1 MALKVYV
8 SYAWKAEEDSG
19 VVAALE
25 TALAG
30 QGVELVRDVRVLGYG
45 GSIRAFM
52 DEIAAAEQVVV
63 VLSPQYVESPY
74 CMYELIEMAQFGD
87 FRERVYPILLDG
99 LPISKPSWRNQIRA
113 SWESRYWALKAELD
127 ATDSVLAE
135 ESLDDLKAYSRIFHG
150 ALKPLTTLADMNA
163 LSEVVHR
170 QTNFAALIA
179 RLRAEGAGRT
189 PWMMASPGGEGLPWS
204 SSGNTKRV
212 AAQHNTGESSVQ
224 TPALPPAPMIIV
236 PKAPLLS
243 QLPPKPWWANAVSQ
257 DAKGAF
263 VPVDWLGLVRR
274 LVWDELNRTWQGSD
288 GLGVDHYGLFGDT
301 RFCGVSQRFRWIPPG
316 EFWMGSPEGEPERFD
331 DEGPRHLVRLINGFW
346 LADTACSQ
354 AVWQAVMG
362 NNPSR
367 FTDDPMNPVE
377 RVSWNEVQ
385 GFLRE
390 MRKILPLVNAA
401 LPTEA
406 EWEYACRAGSQTVFC
421 WGNGISPFQANYD
434 PSISYANNPTGKW
447 RGRTVAVKSYA
458 PSRWGI
464 YQMHGNVCEWC
475 ADSWRDCYGVPHTE
489 AHGSVGG
496 DRRVLR
502 GGSWIS
508 YGRDCRAAHRSF
520 ASQDTRD
527 AEGKIGFRL
536 TLRSVSPEPAVLQR
550 G

>member
-30 QGVELVRDVRVLGYG
+30 QGIELVRDVKALGYG

-74 CMYELIEMAQFGD
+74 CMYELIEMAQLGD

-135 ESLDDLKAYSRIFHG
+135 ESLDDLKAYSKIFHG
-150 ALKPLTTLADMNA
+150 ALKPLTTLADINA
-163 LSEVVHR
+163 LSEAVHR

-179 RLRAEGAGRT
+179 RLRGVDAGGV
-189 PWMMASPGGEGLPWS
+189 PQASKP
-204 SSGNTKRV
+204 V
-212 AAQHNTGESSVQ
+212 AAQRITAGAVAR
-224 TPALPPAPMIIV
+224 TPVPPPAPTLIL
-236 PKAPLLS
+236 PKAPQTLL
-243 QLPPKPWWANAVSQ
+243 QLPPKPWWADAVLQ

-274 LVWDELNRTWQGSD
+274 LAWDESSRTWQGNS
-288 GLGVDHYGLFGDT
+288 GLGVDEYGLYGNA
-301 RFCGVSQRFRWIPPG
+301 RFSGVSQRFRWIPPG
-316 EFWMGSPEGEPERFD
+316 EFWMGSSEDESGRYGS
-331 DEGPRHLVRLINGFW
+331 EGPRQFVRLTEGYW
-346 LADTACSQ
+346 LAETACSQ
-354 AVWQAVMG
+354 LSWQSVKG
-362 NNPSR
+362 SNPSE
-367 FTDDPMNPVE
+367 FKDNPQNPVE
-377 RVSWNEVQ
+377 QVTWADVQ

-390 MRKILPLVNAA
+390 VEKHLPGVKAD

-406 EWEYACRAGSQTVFC
+406 EWEYACRAGSETAFN
-421 WGNGISPFQANYD
+421 WGDGIAPDQANYN
-434 PSISYANNPTGKW
+434 ITESYGKGSPGVC
-447 RGRTVAVKSYA
+447 RHRTVPVKSYA
-458 PSRWGI
+458 PNAWGL
-464 YQMHGNVCEWC
+464 YQMHGNVWEWC
-475 ADSWRDCYGVPHTE
+475 ADGRRAYDGALQVDPRGPE
-489 AHGSVGG
+489 G
-496 DRRVLR
+496 DAPRAVR

-508 YGRDCRAAHRSF
+508 SSRELRAACRYVKP
-520 ASQDTRD
+520 R
-527 AEGKIGFRL
+527 GWRNYYLGFRFS
-536 TLRSVSPEPAVLQR
+536 LRPAARTAANQSGPV
-550 G
+550 